1 MDIEGDENKSII
13 NVEAIDNGSESIISI
28 FEISSDS
35 VAETQSQPLL
45 EISDDNTSTSHPAD
59 HTDKLD
65 FTIDVSGSSNKKLLE
80 EHDDGSD
87 KIEYLTPHIMSSSTP
102 SLSLSSSSSSS
113 SSSSDLPIDLSQ
125 VDTNEEEAAGIEISI
140 IEDDDDD
147 DDDEVSISSEGGGSS
162 KSERQGMSPL
172 ILELMTPQ
180 ANSSSDDV
188 MIHESNVHGM
198 SSPKI
203 QTMERFGGGY
213 DPKRIPSSVF
223 EISKTTTPMEWS
235 AASNESLFSIHVGNS
250 SFSRDN
256 LFAYNDSVAKSGEL
270 TKSGDE
276 LVMFSPCTVSVPTV
290 ELNRKSFEVENEFA
304 GSAVVQND
312 GGGGMKEKTTKDTIK
327 PPPPTTTADD
337 TPSTTNKAPTAP
349 LSSNSS
355 SHSHQ
360 SDGSAASVR
369 SFAFPVKK
377 NKKCAW
383 RSCYFS
389 NCSWAFCYF
398 RWSRCQCSWQSCYC
412 SNCSWAFCYGWN
424 CSKIRMCCHSSSILP
439 GSMKSESARPDNEQ
453 LHPDSLGGGLN
464 TSNSALKRWCPCF
477 SWCSCRPAWCC
488 SWPTYCC
495 STCCG
500 S

>member
-102 SLSLSSSSSSS
+102 SLSLSSSSSTS

-140 IEDDDDD
+140 IEDDDD

-290 ELNRKSFEVENEFA
+290 GLNRKSFEVENEFA

-369 SFAFPVKK
+369 SFAFPVKT
-377 NKKCAW
+377 
-383 RSCYFS
+383 RSVHGDRATFPIVVGRS
-389 NCSWAFCYF
+389 ATLDGQGANVHGKAATVQIVAGRSA
-398 RWSRCQCSWQSCYC
+398 
-412 SNCSWAFCYGWN
+412 
-424 CSKIRMCCHSSSILP
+424 MCFFLNVLLP

>member
-102 SLSLSSSSSSS
+102 SLSLSSSSSTS

-140 IEDDDDD
+140 IEDDDD

-270 TKSGDE
+270 TKSG
-276 LVMFSPCTVSVPTV
+276 
-290 ELNRKSFEVENEFA
+290 
-304 GSAVVQND
+304 SAVVQND

-360 SDGSAASVR
+360 SDGSAAS
-369 SFAFPVKK
+369 FAREHEKRIGK
-377 NKKCAW
+377 
-383 RSCYFS
+383 
-389 NCSWAFCYF
+389 
-398 RWSRCQCSWQSCYC
+398 
-412 SNCSWAFCYGWN
+412 
-424 CSKIRMCCHSSSILP
+424 
-439 GSMKSESARPDNEQ
+439 AR
-453 LHPDSLGGGLN
+453 
-464 TSNSALKRWCPCF
+464 
-477 SWCSCRPAWCC
+477 
-488 SWPTYCC
+488 
-495 STCCG
+495 
-500 S
+500 